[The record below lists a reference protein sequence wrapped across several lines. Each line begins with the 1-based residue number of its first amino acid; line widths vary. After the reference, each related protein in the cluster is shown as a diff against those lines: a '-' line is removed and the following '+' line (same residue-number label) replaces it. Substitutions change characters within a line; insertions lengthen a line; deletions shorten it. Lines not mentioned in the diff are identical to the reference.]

1 MGILI
6 LKYIPRSGNLLF
18 SFVFFFQLI
27 CVAFNNWVNIYVV
40 NRFFPDR
47 LLTSGANR
55 LLIVSLIFDI
65 SSLITAIGLIWT
77 ALQDNT
83 HTEDGNFQKILTL
96 CICLALFIIIII
108 YFLIMRLQIKGY
120 LKEAFNIKKMTTDIG
135 KETDY

>member
-6 LKYIPRSGNLLF
+6 LKHIPRSDNFLF
-18 SFVFFFQLI
+18 SFLFFFQLI

-47 LLTSGANR
+47 LLTKGATR

-65 SSLITAIGLIWT
+65 FSLITAIGVFWT
-77 ALQDNT
+77 GLQDKNLV
-83 HTEDGNFQKILTL
+83 GVKSSQKNFILT
-96 CICLALFIIIII
+96 CFALFIIVTI
-108 YFLIMRLQIKGY
+108 YFLIMRFQIKAY
-120 LKEAFNIKKMTTDIG
+120 LKEAFNIKKMTADIG